1 MKAVPVWIQLSF
13 GLTLIALIAAGTR
26 FYSTQKKQTEQ
37 EVGTT
42 LRITNE
48 LKAKQIT
55 AWRADQLAETI
66 QIMESPFVSE
76 WLAGWLM
83 NPKPEK
89 RKQILELFQALIKYG
104 HYYDVL
110 LVTIE
115 GQIRLNV
122 RESSG
127 QLPSESQSVLQQSI
141 ARKKPMLTQLFTGT
155 PDLPE
160 RLDAV
165 APLIIGQASQE
176 TVAGALV
183 LVNDA
188 REYLFP
194 VLQFWPMSSGS
205 AECQLVTPMGDHAR
219 IFSHRSQG
227 EQAVTV
233 KDVPTTSH
241 QAISVKAALGVEGIL
256 YGKDYRG
263 TEVVAAVQ
271 HIPDSPWSLVSKI
284 DISEAFSHWRSKSIL
299 IIGWMAGFFVLLL
312 MLGILL
318 WLYYRSVHYKGL
330 LKAERAYRDSEARYQ
345 TLFESNPQPMWVYD
359 RETLRFLAVNDSAV
373 HRYGY
378 SKEEFL
384 SMSLADICPTE
395 DLPRLMEKVR
405 MASSGLDESGFWTH
419 RKKNGDLMFV
429 EISTYTLDW
438 KDRPAKMVL
447 VHDVTDRL
455 KSENELRESEER
467 FRAVVETAPEAIM
480 IQTGGCF
487 AYLNPAAV
495 SLFGAENKEQ
505 LLGKAVIEQ
514 FFPEDRELVWERMHR
529 LNDDHQAVP
538 LAEEKILQCDGTPV
552 DVEALAVPFHFH
564 GEHGALVF
572 LRNISE
578 RKRNEQER
586 ERMSGAIEQAAEEII
601 ICDANG
607 IIQYV
612 NPAFESITGYS
623 REEAIGQN
631 PRFLKSGS
639 QDEAFYRDMWRTIS
653 SGGTWEGRFINRKKD
668 GTLFTEEVSIS
679 PIRDRNGAIVNYV
692 AVKRDISHQLHL
704 EEEKAQLQIQLVQAQ
719 KMEAVGRLAGGV
731 AHDFNNMLQAILGYT
746 DLALESV
753 HKDDFIRND
762 LIEVKKAA
770 QRSVELTRQLLAF
783 ARKQPNNPK
792 TLDINSIISGL
803 LKMLVRLIGED
814 IDLVF
819 NPGQDVWTVRM
830 DPTQVDQIL
839 ANLVVNA
846 RDAIAGTGKI
856 TIETRNVVF
865 DDDYCSTHVDFIPGE
880 YVQLAVSDSGRGMDK
895 ETLQHVFEPFF
906 TTKASGEGT
915 GLGLATVY
923 GIVKQNDGLIHVYTE
938 VGEGT
943 SFRIYFP
950 RFSETQGRE
959 ILRSKPDELVGG
971 AETIFIVEDEE
982 LILDLGVRMLN
993 QLGYQVI
1000 TAKSPEEA
1008 VLLFGSLEKKPDL
1021 LLTDVIMP
1029 EMNGPELARRLME
1042 IRPELK
1048 CLYMSGY
1055 TADVIAHRKI
1065 LEKDVHFIQKPFSI
1079 ETLAAEVRAALDE
1092 IVS

>member
-1 MKAVPVWIQLSF
+1 
-13 GLTLIALIAAGTR
+13 
-26 FYSTQKKQTEQ
+26 
-37 EVGTT
+37 
-42 LRITNE
+42 
-48 LKAKQIT
+48 
-55 AWRADQLAETI
+55 
-66 QIMESPFVSE
+66 
-76 WLAGWLM
+76 
-83 NPKPEK
+83 
-89 RKQILELFQALIKYG
+89 
-104 HYYDVL
+104 
-110 LVTIE
+110 
-115 GQIRLNV
+115 
-122 RESSG
+122 
-127 QLPSESQSVLQQSI
+127 
-141 ARKKPMLTQLFTGT
+141 
-155 PDLPE
+155 
-160 RLDAV
+160 
-165 APLIIGQASQE
+165 
-176 TVAGALV
+176 
-183 LVNDA
+183 
-188 REYLFP
+188 
-194 VLQFWPMSSGS
+194 
-205 AECQLVTPMGDHAR
+205 
-219 IFSHRSQG
+219 
-227 EQAVTV
+227 
-233 KDVPTTSH
+233 
-241 QAISVKAALGVEGIL
+241 
-256 YGKDYRG
+256 
-263 TEVVAAVQ
+263 
-271 HIPDSPWSLVSKI
+271 
-284 DISEAFSHWRSKSIL
+284 
-299 IIGWMAGFFVLLL
+299 
-312 MLGILL
+312 
-318 WLYYRSVHYKGL
+318 
-330 LKAERAYRDSEARYQ
+330 
-345 TLFESNPQPMWVYD
+345 
-359 RETLRFLAVNDSAV
+359 
-373 HRYGY
+373 
-378 SKEEFL
+378 
-384 SMSLADICPTE
+384 
-395 DLPRLMEKVR
+395 
-405 MASSGLDESGFWTH
+405 
-419 RKKNGDLMFV
+419 
-429 EISTYTLDW
+429 
-438 KDRPAKMVL
+438 
-447 VHDVTDRL
+447 
-455 KSENELRESEER
+455 
-467 FRAVVETAPEAIM
+467 
-480 IQTGGCF
+480 
-487 AYLNPAAV
+487 
-495 SLFGAENKEQ
+495 
-505 LLGKAVIEQ
+505 
-514 FFPEDRELVWERMHR
+514 
-529 LNDDHQAVP
+529 
-538 LAEEKILQCDGTPV
+538 
-552 DVEALAVPFHFH
+552 
-564 GEHGALVF
+564 
-572 LRNISE
+572 
-578 RKRNEQER
+578 
-586 ERMSGAIEQAAEEII
+586 
-601 ICDANG
+601 
-607 IIQYV
+607 
-612 NPAFESITGYS
+612 
-623 REEAIGQN
+623 
-631 PRFLKSGS
+631 
-639 QDEAFYRDMWRTIS
+639 MWRTIS

-865 DDDYCSTHVDFIPGE
+865 DDDYCSTHVDCIPGE

>member
-1 MKAVPVWIQLSF
+1 MNSTPVWLWLCI
-13 GLTLIALIAAGTR
+13 GLTVLALLTVGVW
-26 FYSTQKKQTEQ
+26 FYFTDKSQFQREI
-37 EVGTT
+37 ETT
-42 LRITNE
+42 
-48 LKAKQIT
+48 
-55 AWRADQLAETI
+55 
-66 QIMESPFVSE
+66 
-76 WLAGWLM
+76 
-83 NPKPEK
+83 
-89 RKQILELFQALIKYG
+89 
-104 HYYDVL
+104 L
-110 LVTIE
+110 LVTNKLKASQISTWRAERLAEAGEIMERPFLPEWMASCVKDPQSERSRYLIDLFKALAHSDKYFNILLVDPE
-115 GQIRLNV
+115 GSIRLKL
-122 RESSG
+122 RESPV
-127 QLPSESQSVLQQSI
+127 QLLPESLRVLKLAI
-141 ARKKPMLTQLFTGT
+141 AEKKPFLTEIHGGT
-155 PDLPE
+155 PELPQHI
-160 RLDAV
+160 DAI
-165 APLIIGQASQE
+165 APLIITSGSAE
-176 TVAGALV
+176 TVAGALI
-183 LVNDA
+183 LVTDL
-188 REYLFP
+188 RDFLLP
-194 VLQFWPMSSGS
+194 LLQFWPLPSGS
-205 AECQLVTPMGDHAR
+205 AEGLLVVRQEDHATLY
-219 IFSHRSQG
+219 SQG
-227 EQAVTV
+227 LNTETNGLKKEISLDRSEV
-233 KDVPTTSH
+233 
-241 QAISVKAALGVEGIL
+241 ISVKVALGQEGIL
-256 YGKDYRG
+256 YAPDYRG
-263 TEVVAAVQ
+263 VESVAAVQ
-271 HIPDSPWSLVSKI
+271 KIPNSPWSLVTKI
-284 DISEAFSHWRSKSIL
+284 DVSEAFRTWHSTAL
-299 IIGWMAGFFVLLL
+299 MIIGLMIGSFVLLAA
-312 MLGILL
+312 LGVLA

-384 SMSLADICPTE
+384 SMSLADIRPTE

-865 DDDYCSTHVDFIPGE
+865 DDDYCSTHVDCIPGE